1 MFSYTT
7 EIQKIYPVRKSAKE
21 KADFRRYL
29 VDNLDRMGYDVREER
44 SGSAVNVV
52 AGEPSCA
59 AYLLTANYDTP
70 AAALIPIFDS
80 ATNVP
85 FFMLTQ
91 MLMAAVMIAGCF
103 VVSIGVSFAMQE
115 PILAFPLFCLLSALV
130 IVLARYG
137 PGAKK
142 NANINTSGL
151 GTVLDIARDL
161 PKNARDR
168 VAFVFFDQGESGL
181 GGSAAYRKAHKND
194 VNQQVVFHLYG
205 TGEGDEMLFLPSNRQ
220 RWDGDTSSAIE
231 KAFLPAEGKRV
242 KVVEKGLVYY
252 PSDQRKFRFSYL
264 VGAFKR
270 SPVWGYYRFKRIN
283 DTVSDGVNAEMLR
296 QGFIKF
302 FEE

>member
-1 MFSYTT
+1 M
-7 EIQKIYPVRKSAKE
+7 
-21 KADFRRYL
+21 RRQ
-29 VDNLDRMGYDVREER
+29 VF
-44 SGSAVNVV
+44 
-52 AGEPSCA
+52 
-59 AYLLTANYDTP
+59 LLC
-70 AAALIPIFDS
+70 L
-80 ATNVP
+80 
-85 FFMLTQ
+85 Q
-91 MLMAAVMIAGCF
+91 G
-103 VVSIGVSFAMQE
+103 
-115 PILAFPLFCLLSALV
+115 AFPLFCLLAALV

-137 PGAKK
+137 PAAKK

-194 VNQQVVFHLYG
+194 VNEQVVFHLYG
-205 TGEGDEMLFLPSNRQ
+205 VGEGDELLFLPSNRQ

-264 VGAFKR
+264 VGAFKK
-270 SPVWGYYRFKRIN
+270 SPVLGYYRFKRIN